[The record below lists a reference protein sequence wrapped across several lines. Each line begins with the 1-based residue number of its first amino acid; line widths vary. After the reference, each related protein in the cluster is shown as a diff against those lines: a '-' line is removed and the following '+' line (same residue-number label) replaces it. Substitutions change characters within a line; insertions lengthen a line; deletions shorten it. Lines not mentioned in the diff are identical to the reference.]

1 VPISPSPPAANRPLD
16 PAACGFVLV
25 EDDTLLLEL
34 LGEGLRRRFSPK
46 EMTLFGE
53 GRPALDH
60 CLAHP
65 VDLLITDLR
74 LPDIDGREIVR
85 QLRGRHRTTRVIA
98 LTAEIDAALPAEL
111 IALGIAGYVDKQS
124 PVEQIERAV
133 RRVLAGGIYFSA
145 GVGPQTAA
153 TVTTAA
159 PRAGEV
165 GPESL
170 SERERMIVRLVAQG
184 LSSKEIGG
192 RLDLN
197 VRLVE
202 KERARVMAALQL
214 RDLAGLI
221 RWALR
226 HGLG

>member
-1 VPISPSPPAANRPLD
+1 MAANQPLE
-16 PAACGFVLV
+16 PAACRFVLV
-25 EDDTLLLEL
+25 EDDALLCEL
-34 LGEGLRRRFSPK
+34 LGEGLQRRFSPR
-46 EMTLFGE
+46 EMALFGE
-53 GRPALDH
+53 GRPALEH

-85 QLRGRHRTTRVIA
+85 RLRGRQRTTRVIA

-124 PVEQIERAV
+124 PLEQIDRAV

-145 GVGPQTAA
+145 GVGPQAAA
-153 TVTTAA
+153 TVTTAQ
-159 PRAGEV
+159 PRSDEA

-170 SERERMIVRLVAQG
+170 SERERMIVRFVAQG
-184 LSSKEIGG
+184 LSSKEIGL

-202 KERARVMAALQL
+202 KERGRVMATLQL
-214 RDLAGLI
+214 RDLASLI